1 MKLLVVRHG
10 AAMERDDFAHTGESD
25 DLRPLTDEGKAE
37 MKLIAARLRAAEV
50 EKLDLLATSPLVRAC
65 QTAEIIAEAYGLG
78 DPEIV
83 DSLRPGGS
91 FEEFVGWCE
100 SQGDKKVIAVVGH
113 EPHLGTLVTWLLAGG
128 NESHIRLKKGGVC
141 LVEFDS
147 QPQRGAGILNWLLTP
162 RQLTSAAQP
171 NAP

>member
-10 AAMERDDFAHTGESD
+10 AAMEREDFASTGESD

-37 MKLIAARLRAAEV
+37 MKLIAAGLRSEV
-50 EKLDLLATSPLVRAC
+50 EALDVLATSPLLRAR

-78 DPEIV
+78 VPEIV

-91 FEEFVGWCE
+91 LEDFVSWCAGL
-100 SQGDKKVIAVVGH
+100 GDKKVIAVAGH
-113 EPHLGTLVTWLLAGG
+113 EPHLGTLVTWLLGG
-128 NESHIRLKKGGVC
+128 GSESHIRLKKGGAC

-147 QPQRGAGILNWLLTP
+147 QPQRGAGMLNWLLTP
-162 RQLTSAAQP
+162 RQLVRASPT
-171 NAP
+171 